1 VLSQNLARS
10 TDMVPF
16 VHGSL
21 IQPGA
26 LKSIG
31 SLWIVG
37 ALPCIGSLA
46 RAEVPRSIIS
56 LCLDHTIKS
65 DDQGAVS
72 PVTGRHY
79 DQDPRIGEKR
89 EALQRL
95 ADEIRRTVDSPVEA
109 ESVDLEQR
117 LAA

>member
-1 VLSQNLARS
+1 LAACS
-10 TDMVPF
+10 SWPTTDGALGYI
-16 VHGSL
+16 GSL
-21 IQPGA
+21 GQHGA

-72 PVTGRHY
+72 PVTSRHY

-95 ADEIRRTVDSPVEA
+95 ADEIRRAVDSVGA

>member
-1 VLSQNLARS
+1 MLSRA
-10 TDMVPF
+10 F
-16 VHGSL
+16 
-21 IQPGA
+21 
-26 LKSIG
+26 
-31 SLWIVG
+31 
-37 ALPCIGSLA
+37 GSLA

-65 DDQGAVS
+65 DNQGAVS

-95 ADEIRRTVDSPVEA
+95 ADEIRPPLTALSRLNPSIWNSASRPDVCRSRWKARPVDPRGAFGCLRPRTHWHENDMPK
-109 ESVDLEQR
+109 
-117 LAA
+117 